1 MVSWVVNQIRGHHVI
16 RVGIRLG
23 IRVGIRVGITLHA
36 MKDPNGIKK

>member
-23 IRVGIRVGITLHA
+23 IRVGITLHA